1 MGTINKKLKDISPIA
16 VEAEAGNAGRVVY
29 DLKTGVLKLEKEL
42 VSLPGSKMPL
52 NLKLYYDVT
61 HGGWRLNYEQ
71 YLTQK
76 SQIAEWESGTDKP
89 DVMYTDGK
97 MEDRYFYAA
106 NQVVHESSLSDA
118 DASDYG
124 YFENETCL
132 NIKQTSTGWELE
144 DLSGNVMSFDGNG
157 KLCSVENVYGHTS
170 SVTTGTI
177 TDGEGNVCTFERSN
191 GGMTVEIRGYNKRFE
206 LLPVTVSG
214 SSGWYMLA
222 EYKAEWDG
230 TGAVLQKSCTD
241 RSFYRLQNNSLACV
255 YDGFTSV
262 EATYLNNKPSVLEKK
277 EYRDYGASVSGEIWT
292 LSLANGETTEKYT
305 DFTHTADN
313 RYSYKDK
320 KGIKTEYGL
329 VRYDSNHPDLLKYAS
344 ITVDGLC
351 KAPDRTVTSNYLVE
365 SYVPNL
371 GTVTDFTTISVEDE
385 IERMNINYDTSAIT
399 NKNGLSIALFNLL
412 SSQELLNMFLGM
424 KKGTRIISVYMNA
437 YCYDEG
443 AMPLKFRGYEL
454 KNLAPVVCTD
464 FQDEDGNSRYKTYTV
479 YQVDFFGITPYALKE
494 TTQLVKGNKRYVSYK
509 YYNSKFE
516 LVKEKGYDGVEKQY
530 TYDADGLMTGE
541 RAGSDTAYVKTDYA
555 FEQKTEAGEKVYEEK
570 STFYVDGQE
579 RSARNIY
586 DGKKELKY
594 TEDAKGNKTTP
605 VFANDLLTSI
615 KVNGTEKTSYEYE
628 NNRLTKLTHNGT
640 RFRFGYGRGYLGS
653 IGYETINTPNNNKIE
668 FNTLTRSA
676 TDDEKTV
683 QYDTDVNGYVERYTY
698 DKNGRL
704 LSKKEKKAGT
714 SSYASVIENTY
725 LEAEDGGLK
734 PSVLEEIVDNKAG
747 LKYTYTYDENR
758 KHATKVTVTNTAGGA
773 QKYVKNISYD
783 GYDRVTTENY
793 GSAIYSRT
801 VSYPD
806 SNDSPQERLERVK
819 HTVNGISAS
828 NTTYEY
834 DGLNRVTK
842 EKVGK
847 SSSSSS
853 LVFENRYEYYAGKSG
868 TNETTGLVRKEEY
881 YLKNITAPQGSIE
894 YEYDA
899 NGNVTEIKNVLDTGK
914 NVSYE
919 YDSLNRL
926 TKETNLAIGSE
937 WRYTY
942 DNGGNITK
950 KEEYNP
956 ATGALRSSRNY
967 GYGDT
972 YWKDQLTSWGSYGTS
987 YFAYDSSG
995 NPTKYKGKTLTW
1007 EGKRLTKYSASS
1019 TSNMELS
1026 YDGSGML
1033 IGYIQSDTYTDWA
1046 GAQYTNVY
1054 SREMTRDGDRIL
1066 AEKVTS
1072 IDGALLTNEVKNV
1085 KYMYD
1090 AKGASGMIVD
1100 GTKYYFR
1107 KNIFGDVTEI
1117 YDKNGVK
1124 KAEYAYDAWGTC
1136 HLMLDTDGVGSLNPF
1151 RYRGYYMV
1159 SCIGLYYLTT
1169 RFYDYTT
1176 GRFLNADVPSV
1187 GMESGFNIPEGCNLY
1202 SYCLNNPISYVDP
1215 TGHFAIS
1222 LLVGAVVA
1230 FGIGV
1235 GMSVVGQ
1242 GLQYGW
1248 DNISIWQA
1256 LIDGALAAGS
1266 VLLAASGIPLWGS
1279 MLAGGASGFGQYAVS
1294 CILHGEDMTWS
1305 GALIAT
1311 GLGVISGYLSKAGA
1325 RNMKVIADK
1334 LDGRADQGVR
1344 ALITT
1349 AQRYGANSKQMV
1361 SVNRLYR
1368 KAINTAINSI
1378 VTKNF
1383 TKSVITIWA
1392 TTASSGLISLGLNRL
1407 LDFLQ

>member
-1 MGTINKKLKDISPIA
+1 MINQL
-16 VEAEAGNAGRVVY
+16 
-29 DLKTGVLKLEKEL
+29 L
-42 VSLPGSKMPL
+42 V
-52 NLKLYYDVT
+52 
-61 HGGWRLNYEQ
+61 
-71 YLTQK
+71 
-76 SQIAEWESGTDKP
+76 
-89 DVMYTDGK
+89 
-97 MEDRYFYAA
+97 
-106 NQVVHESSLSDA
+106 
-118 DASDYG
+118 
-124 YFENETCL
+124 CL
-132 NIKQTSTGWELE
+132 
-144 DLSGNVMSFDGNG
+144 
-157 KLCSVENVYGHTS
+157 
-170 SVTTGTI
+170 
-177 TDGEGNVCTFERSN
+177 
-191 GGMTVEIRGYNKRFE
+191 
-206 LLPVTVSG
+206 
-214 SSGWYMLA
+214 
-222 EYKAEWDG
+222 
-230 TGAVLQKSCTD
+230 
-241 RSFYRLQNNSLACV
+241 
-255 YDGFTSV
+255 
-262 EATYLNNKPSVLEKK
+262 
-277 EYRDYGASVSGEIWT
+277 
-292 LSLANGETTEKYT
+292 
-305 DFTHTADN
+305 
-313 RYSYKDK
+313 
-320 KGIKTEYGL
+320 
-329 VRYDSNHPDLLKYAS
+329 
-344 ITVDGLC
+344 
-351 KAPDRTVTSNYLVE
+351 
-365 SYVPNL
+365 
-371 GTVTDFTTISVEDE
+371 
-385 IERMNINYDTSAIT
+385 
-399 NKNGLSIALFNLL
+399 
-412 SSQELLNMFLGM
+412 
-424 KKGTRIISVYMNA
+424 
-437 YCYDEG
+437 
-443 AMPLKFRGYEL
+443 
-454 KNLAPVVCTD
+454 
-464 FQDEDGNSRYKTYTV
+464 
-479 YQVDFFGITPYALKE
+479 
-494 TTQLVKGNKRYVSYK
+494 
-509 YYNSKFE
+509 
-516 LVKEKGYDGVEKQY
+516 
-530 TYDADGLMTGE
+530 
-541 RAGSDTAYVKTDYA
+541 
-555 FEQKTEAGEKVYEEK
+555 
-570 STFYVDGQE
+570 
-579 RSARNIY
+579 
-586 DGKKELKY
+586 
-594 TEDAKGNKTTP
+594 
-605 VFANDLLTSI
+605 
-615 KVNGTEKTSYEYE
+615 
-628 NNRLTKLTHNGT
+628 
-640 RFRFGYGRGYLGS
+640 
-653 IGYETINTPNNNKIE
+653 
-668 FNTLTRSA
+668 
-676 TDDEKTV
+676 V
-683 QYDTDVNGYVERYTY
+683 QY
-698 DKNGRL
+698 
-704 LSKKEKKAGT
+704 
-714 SSYASVIENTY
+714 YAI
-725 LEAEDGGLK
+725 
-734 PSVLEEIVDNKAG
+734 DNKAG

-899 NGNVTEIKNVLDTGK
+899 NGNVTEIKNVFDTGK

-956 ATGALRSSRNY
+956 ATGALRTRWDY
-967 GYGDT
+967 GYGDS

-995 NPTKYKGKTLTW
+995 NPTKYKGKTLEW

-1066 AEKVTS
+1066 SEKVTN
-1072 IDGALLTNEVKNV
+1072 IDGTLLTNEVKNI
-1085 KYMYD
+1085 KYCYD
-1090 AKGASGMIVD
+1090 ADGICGMFVD
-1100 GTKYYFR
+1100 GNQYFFR
-1107 KNIFGDVTEI
+1107 RNIFGDVTEI

-1136 HLMLDTDGVGSLNPF
+1136 YLMLDTEGVGSLNPF
-1151 RYRGYYMV
+1151 RYRGYYFV
-1159 SCIGLYYLTT
+1159 SRIGLYYLTT

-1176 GRFLNADVPSV
+1176 GRFINADVPSV